1 MSLNKR
7 VEILFDENEY
17 RELERNAKARKT
29 SVGSLVREAV
39 AKYVTGEDQER
50 RRQAFKWLLSQE
62 HGEWGTPE
70 ELKKE
75 YGDSKYRS
83 IVKGLGPDH
92 PWVKE
97 LEGKE

>member
-1 MSLNKR
+1 MPLNKR

-39 AKYVTGEDQER
+39 AKYVTGEDRER
-50 RRQAFKWLLSQE
+50 RRRALTWLTSQNF
-62 HGEWGTPE
+62 GDFGTPE
-70 ELKKE
+70 ELSKE
-75 YGDSKYRS
+75 MSDSMYRA

-92 PWVKE
+92 PWAKE
-97 LEGKE
+97 LEENE